1 MRSIGAASRA
11 LEIMLLRVTE
21 PKKVMFGKM
30 LMEHGTV
37 VEKIAKSRMEIDQAR
52 LLVLSAAL
60 QVWRIFTLFFI
71 LGTLFLKICLRWS
84 DFAFRLTWFEL
95 RAR

>member
-1 MRSIGAASRA
+1 MRSIGIASRA

-30 LMEHGTV
+30 LYEHGTV

-60 QVWRIFTLFFI
+60 QVRRFSFRY
-71 LGTLFLKICLRWS
+71 LRHYNRLMT
-84 DFAFRLTWFEL
+84 FAW
-95 RAR
+95 AD